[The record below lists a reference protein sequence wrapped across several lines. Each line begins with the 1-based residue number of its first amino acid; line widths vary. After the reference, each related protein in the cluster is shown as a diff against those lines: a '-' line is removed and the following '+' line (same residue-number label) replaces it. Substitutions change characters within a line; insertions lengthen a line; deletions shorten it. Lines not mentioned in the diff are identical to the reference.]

1 MITRSESQFKGRIS
15 SILQVFVEAAVA
27 EICEYIDLEVATLR
41 AELSVCRPEKGSA
54 RGKLQSQSTEQNISS
69 GNGREFGTP
78 DNNDTLPHCIAGREQ
93 AERKLF
99 RNQGSPKTSHPCALW
114 NQQSGSE
121 DGQNATDE
129 ECTELDAVSVKKE
142 MLEDSEQSNKAR
154 DKQEADTSTVAMG
167 LPDPNESMGTAP
179 PSPHARL
186 EWATSEPPTR
196 VSAKCGSKSEPLCER
211 SGAAAGDGSRPSCM
225 DCGDESESEEEDL
238 QEWDSAVAAK
248 HYAASAQLAQGVD
261 LQQEQE
267 QEQEEGKHGAA
278 YLTHWT
284 DPASPHRAPPHA
296 HHSMQY
302 LHEEPPDPMG
312 GFGLNLPPGSSD
324 YHNVR
329 GGDLSVSHL
338 GMAMQHGAD
347 LEERYICPMC
357 GKILRTDRALR
368 AHVKDHTTLHICNHC
383 GKSFARLTNLR
394 VHQNIHM
401 GLKPYTCKFCSKKF
415 SDPSNYNRHKQRCPP
430 SAHA

>member
-15 SILQVFVEAAVA
+15 SILQVLVEAAVT
-27 EICEYIDLEVATLR
+27 EICELIDLEVATLR
-41 AELSVCRPEKGSA
+41 AELSVCRSEKGSA
-54 RGKLQSQSTEQNISS
+54 RGKLQSTEENISF
-69 GNGREFGTP
+69 GNGREFGTA
-78 DNNDTLPHCIAGREQ
+78 DNNDTLPHDIAGREQ

-99 RNQGSPKTSHPCALW
+99 RNQGTPKTSQPCALW

-121 DGQNATDE
+121 DGKSAPIE
-129 ECTELDAVSVKKE
+129 GTELDAVSVKKE

-154 DKQEADTSTVAMG
+154 DKQDADTSTVAMA
-167 LPDPNESMGTAP
+167 LPDPNEDMGSSL
-179 PSPHARL
+179 SPHTGL
-186 EWATSEPPTR
+186 EWATSEASTHL
-196 VSAKCGSKSEPLCER
+196 STKCGSKSEPVCDR
-211 SGAAAGDGSRPSCM
+211 STHGVAAAGSRPSCM
-225 DCGDESESEEEDL
+225 DCSHESEDDL
-238 QEWDSAVAAK
+238 HEWDSAVAEK
-248 HYAASAQLAQGVD
+248 HYAQSAQLAQDVD
-261 LQQEQE
+261 LQR
-267 QEQEEGKHGAA
+267 EQEEEEHGGS

-284 DPASPHRAPPHA
+284 DPASPPRGPPQA

-312 GFGLNLPPGSSD
+312 GFGLNLPPGTSD
-324 YHNVR
+324 FHNVR
-329 GGDLSVSHL
+329 GDLSGSHL
-338 GMAMQHGAD
+338 DMAVHHGAD

-368 AHVKDHTTLHICNHC
+368 AHMKDHTTLHICNHC

-415 SDPSNYNRHKQRCPP
+415 SDPSNYNRHKHRCPQ
-430 SAHA
+430 SGHN